1 MDLMDFCGFTFN
13 GVHSSAL
20 GFVRVS
26 NGSRYSD
33 SLVPDF
39 QDQTVDVPGGNG
51 TYFFDSFYKDK
62 SFSIDIAF
70 DSITEVQYRRIRQ
83 TFAADVIG
91 ELIFDEAPYK
101 AYTAKVQ
108 SPPSLNYICF
118 DEGGQRIYKG
128 EGSIQ
133 FVCYYPFARSVHKYL
148 EAYPTTKPAGA
159 SDDFIVYTNRAEW
172 LGASG
177 IISQKNGTS
186 SNYYDNA
193 PSSQIHL
200 YNAGD
205 TDADFCAYFP
215 FTNSTCNLSSIY
227 IGDSF
232 LSFGEITK
240 KGNDD
245 AYLRINSK
253 TNLVEGCSN
262 TAGDLTGTLYN
273 LCIQGGDFFKIPIG
287 YSELMVEGSNC
298 SAITYDY
305 LYY

>member
-13 GVHSSAL
+13 GVHSSTL

-51 TYFFDSFYKDK
+51 TYFFDSFYKNK
-62 SFSIDIAF
+62 PFSIDIAF
-70 DSITEVQYRRIRQ
+70 DSVTEVQYRRIRQ

-133 FVCYYPFARSVHKYL
+133 FICYYPFAHSVYKFLNQY
-148 EAYPTTKPAGA
+148 ADSSYPNK
-159 SDDFIVYTNRAEW
+159 AEW
-172 LGASG
+172 QGASG
-177 IISQKNGTS
+177 MAETQGSYDSPGS
-186 SNYYDNA
+186 SIN
-193 PSSQIHL
+193 L
-200 YNAGD
+200 YNPGD
-205 TDADFCAYFP
+205 LEADFCAYFP
-215 FTNSTCNLSSIY
+215 FSGTVCPMTSIA
-227 IGDSF
+227 INNKALNF
-232 LSFGEITK
+232 NTITK
-240 KGNDD
+240 KGTD
-245 AYLRINSK
+245 AYIRINSK
-253 TNLVEGCSN
+253 TNLVEGCSD
-262 TAGDLTGTLYN
+262 TAGHLTGTLYN
-273 LCIQGGDFFKIPIG
+273 MYIQSGDFFKIP
-287 YSELMVEGSNC
+287 LGSSTLTVSGASGASC

>member
-62 SFSIDIAF
+62 PFSIDIAF
-70 DSITEVQYRRIRQ
+70 DSITEFQYRRMRQ

-91 ELIFDEAPYK
+91 ELIFDEVPYK

-128 EGSIQ
+128 EGTIQ
-133 FVCYYPFARSVHKYL
+133 FICYYPFAHSVYKFLNQY
-148 EAYPTTKPAGA
+148 ADSSYPNK
-159 SDDFIVYTNRAEW
+159 VEW
-172 LGASG
+172 QRASG
-177 IISQKNGTS
+177 MAETQGS
-186 SNYYDNA
+186 YDN
-193 PSSQIHL
+193 PGSSINL
-200 YNAGD
+200 YNPGD
-205 TDADFCAYFP
+205 LETDFCIYFP
-215 FTNSTCNLSSIY
+215 FSSNTCNLTSITIGSNQLNFTGNIPATDSS
-227 IGDSF
+227 
-232 LSFGEITK
+232 
-240 KGNDD
+240 D
-245 AYLRINSK
+245 AFLRINSK
-253 TNLVEGCSN
+253 TNLVEGCTSSS
-262 TAGDLTGTLYN
+262 GGLTGSVYN
-273 LCIQGGDFFKIPIG
+273 SYITSGDFFKIP
-287 YSELMVEGSNC
+287 LGSSTLTANINC
-298 SAITYDY
+298 SAIEYNY